1 MLIIVVECCWYRWY
15 RYSISLY
22 DVETTPC
29 NACHSGLMIICRC
42 KHEPTGIAWHSSFF
56 SICFPSRL
64 VYIVHPGRLTEGSPT
79 NHPWKEGTW
88 SEPNLHDSV
97 GCWSSRGVTC
107 CRVARI
113 KQFGGKVNI
122 GCPDGKANGFRAPG
136 KGLLAKWTKRCT
148 IHVWYS
154 YIYLHLV
161 DFYGKC
167 R

>member
-1 MLIIVVECCWYRWY
+1 MLLIVVECCWYPWY

-79 NHPWKEGTW
+79 NHPWKERISW
-88 SEPNLHDSV
+88 SEPSTSMILLDV
-97 GCWSSRGVTC
+97 DLQGVSHVAALPGSNSL
-107 CRVARI
+107 VARWI
-113 KQFGGKVNI
+113 LAAQTERRTASGPWERGY
-122 GCPDGKANGFRAPG
+122 
-136 KGLLAKWTKRCT
+136 LLSESKDVPSMYGTRIFT
-148 IHVWYS
+148 
-154 YIYLHLV
+154 YIYSWYLW
-161 DFYGKC
+161 
-167 R
+167 